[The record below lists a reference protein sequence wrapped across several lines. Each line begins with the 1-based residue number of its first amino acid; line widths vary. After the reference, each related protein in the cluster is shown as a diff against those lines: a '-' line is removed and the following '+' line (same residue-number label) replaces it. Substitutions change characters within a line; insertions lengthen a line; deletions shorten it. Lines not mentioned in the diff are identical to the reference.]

1 LLFAAVNLVRRY
13 GIAPEDA
20 LRHGNAKFERRFR
33 AMEALAAD
41 FPSLSLDAQEAL
53 WQRVKAAEG

>member
-1 LLFAAVNLVRRY
+1 MRRY

-33 AMEALAAD
+33 WMESLAGDGFAA
-41 FPSLSLDAQEAL
+41 LSLEEQEAL
-53 WQRVKAAEG
+53 WQQVKAAKR

>member
-1 LLFAAVNLVRRY
+1 MRRY

-33 AMEALAAD
+33 AMEALAGDD
-41 FPSLSLDAQEAL
+41 FPKLSLGEQEAL
-53 WQRVKAAEG
+53 WQQVKTAER